1 MKKALVM
8 ALALLFTAS
17 VSGLAFAD
25 GATHPPKKSHKKH
38 HSKKKGKTSSAPA
51 PAANAGGK

>member
-25 GATHPPKKSHKKH
+25 GTTNPPKKSHKKH
-38 HSKKKGKTSSAPA
+38 HSKKKGHASSMPTPSA
-51 PAANAGGK
+51 K